1 VHYFSSDMEAHDWKL
16 AEEAGFLDDPE
27 AALGARA
34 WAALCQ
40 AGRRI
45 DLDYCGMDFTVRP
58 DGTVLVFEANATM
71 LVHPERPGTK
81 LAFKNGAVQ
90 RIIEA
95 VRALIALRM
104 G

>member
-1 VHYFSSDMEAHDWKL
+1 MEAHDWKL

-34 WAALCQ
+34 WAALRA

-45 DLDYCGMDFTVRP
+45 DLDYCGMDFTLRP

-90 RIIEA
+90 RITGA
-95 VRALIALRM
+95 VRAMIALRVE
-104 G
+104 